1 MLTAMTAVDNILAGR
16 EDKENIW
23 AVNTEMEYHEA
34 RNESAAEVEGP
45 ILAANTSP

>member
-23 AVNTEMEYHEA
+23 AVNTEMEYHEERTTA
-34 RNESAAEVEGP
+34 EGEAEVAVATEV
-45 ILAANTSP
+45 